1 MTGRLNVLRCLGLAM
16 ALGVTVTVAAL
27 SACSPEQSAPVSLAP
42 PLGGAWAP
50 ADAFSPEVQEA
61 ARFAVQTFAVQ
72 NKARLLYQDVTQA
85 RQHGVA
91 DLHFELQL
99 QVNLNGADRQAQ
111 AMVWLQTD
119 GRYSLQAWDWLD

>member
-1 MTGRLNVLRCLGLAM
+1 MTGRLNVLHCMGLAL
-16 ALGVTVTVAAL
+16 ALGVTVGAV
-27 SACSPEQSAPVSLAP
+27 SACSSEQSAPLSMAQP
-42 PLGGAWAP
+42 HAGAWAP

-85 RQHGVA
+85 RQHGVS
-91 DLHFELQL
+91 DRHFELQL

-111 AMVWLQTD
+111 AMVWRLTD